1 MIEIHE
7 VSRTFPAPGGGEV
20 KALDGVSLRIGQG
33 ELVAIVGASG
43 SGKSTLLF
51 TIGGL
56 SAPTSG
62 RIALDGQAVYDLDQG
77 GRAAL
82 RRDAIGFVFQT
93 FNLVPYLT
101 TLENVMLPA
110 ILAKRGR
117 RDAEAGAL
125 HLLERLGLGARRHH
139 RPAQLSVGERQR
151 AGIARSLVN
160 TPGVILADEPT
171 GNLDPDRTLE
181 VMDLLHGANARGTT
195 VVVATHDRSL
205 LERYKRRV
213 VVLERGRLL
222 SDGDQVRRA
231 QPS

>member
-1 MIEIHE
+1 MIEIQD

-20 KALDGVSLRIGQG
+20 KALDGVSMRIGQG
-33 ELVAIVGASG
+33 ELVAVVGASG

-56 SAPTSG
+56 SAPTGG
-62 RIALDGQAVYDLDQG
+62 RVALDGQLVYGLDQG

-82 RRDAIGFVFQT
+82 RREAIGFVFQT

-110 ILAKRGR
+110 ILAGRGR
-117 RDAEAGAL
+117 RDAAAAAIQ
-125 HLLERLGLGARRHH
+125 LLERLGLGARRHH

-160 TPGVILADEPT
+160 RPGVILADEPT
-171 GNLDPDRTLE
+171 GNLDPESAAHVMTLLRQLNE
-181 VMDLLHGANARGTT
+181 DGQTIVL
-195 VVVATHDRSL
+195 VTHDADLAEQAS
-205 LERYKRRV
+205 RV
-213 VVLERGRLL
+213 VRLRA
-222 SDGDQVRRA
+222 GQVVEDR
-231 QPS
+231 PSVRKLAS